1 MASPAG
7 QRDTASVMAALGV
20 ALSFTPGLLARRRGD
35 QVLVSLGSAA
45 VGALT
50 GAAVEATVGR
60 AGRAL
65 PGGRATA
72 RIALAGTGALSAAL
86 RLPRHPVPA
95 VAAIGTASAV
105 AGGGALLGA
114 VAPRRRRIG
123 GVGLVAASAAA
134 LLGIRAVRARLQI
147 RPPRLAVYPAARY
160 LETVSGGEDSLAP
173 RSSLDYE
180 GTRFLAGAMEGL
192 GQDPVRVFVGVHSAP
207 APASRAELA
216 ASELERLG
224 GFARSRVV
232 VCSATLRGYV
242 NPIATAAAEMLADGD
257 IATVAV
263 QYHDRRTLLMP
274 LKVPIAAETHAETLS
289 AMRRRIDAMERPR
302 PELVVYGESL
312 GAWGSQEV
320 FGEGGVDALRARGV
334 DRALWVGTP
343 WFSRFVRRAR
353 RGRIPVDDTMRFLD
367 THELVHADPPDA
379 GRIRYAFL
387 WRSTDP
393 VTLFSGFSLLWRRPA
408 WLTGAGRARRGIP
421 ADVRWIP
428 GITFVQVAVDVIRST
443 NWTSAHPQS
452 VAHDYRREVPL
463 AVNLVFG
470 LGADR
475 EQVEKVTTTVI
486 ERELDLAARVRAIRR
501 GAQA

>member
-1 MASPAG
+1 MASRAG

-20 ALSFTPGLLARRRGD
+20 ALSFTPSLLARRRQD

-45 VGALT
+45 VGAVT
-50 GAAVEATVGR
+50 GAAVEAVVAR
-60 AGRAL
+60 AGRHL
-65 PGGRATA
+65 PGGRGTA
-72 RIALAGTGALSAAL
+72 RIALAGAGALAVAL
-86 RLPRHPVPA
+86 RLPRHPLPG
-95 VAAIGTASAV
+95 VAAAGTASAV

-123 GVGLVAASAAA
+123 GIGIVATAATG
-134 LLGIRAVRARLQI
+134 LLGARAVWARL
-147 RPPRLAVYPAARY
+147 RPRRPRLAAYPAAHY
-160 LETVSGGEDSLAP
+160 LDSVSGGEGSLVP

-180 GTRFLAGAMEGL
+180 GTRFLAGAVGGL
-192 GQDPVRVFVGVHSAP
+192 PSDPVRVFVGVQSAP
-207 APASRAELA
+207 APATRAELA
-216 ASELERLG
+216 AAELDRLG
-224 GFARSRVV
+224 GFRRRRVV

-257 IATVAV
+257 IAIVTV

-274 LKVPIAAETHAETLS
+274 LKVPIAAETHAELLS
-289 AMRRRIDAMERPR
+289 AMRRRIDALDGPR

-320 FGEGGVDALRARGV
+320 FGDGGVEALRACGV

-353 RGRIPVDDTMRFLD
+353 RGLIPVDDTMRFLD

-393 VTLFSGFSLLWRRPA
+393 VTLFSGLSLLWRRPA
-408 WLTGAGRARRGIP
+408 WLTTEGRARRGIP

-428 GITFVQVAVDVIRST
+428 GVTFVQVAVDVIRST
-443 NWTSAHPQS
+443 NWTSARPQS

-475 EQVEKVTTTVI
+475 ERVEAVATAVT
-486 ERELDLAARVRAIRR
+486 ERELDLQARVRAIRR
-501 GAQA
+501 GAAG